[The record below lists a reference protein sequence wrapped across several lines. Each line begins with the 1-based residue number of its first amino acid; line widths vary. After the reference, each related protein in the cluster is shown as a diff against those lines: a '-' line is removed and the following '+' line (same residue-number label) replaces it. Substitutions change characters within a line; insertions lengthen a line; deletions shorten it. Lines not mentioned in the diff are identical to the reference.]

1 MEFETLK
8 LEAQRVDYAGDD
20 GSSSEDELKEVA
32 EELEVLKADTVYHDF
47 VSDVVFDRF
56 VLMAVLNYNHDF
68 SFIKMR

>member
-32 EELEVLKADTVYHDF
+32 EELEVLKADTVYHDLYWWLYWIIIMIF
-47 VSDVVFDRF
+47 PS
-56 VLMAVLNYNHDF
+56 
-68 SFIKMR
+68 